1 VASVAFTKHTAT
13 KLPATEKNALL
24 TNKESKAPFKTL
36 MEFCPSDE
44 NLELA
49 IRAIARNKKRI
60 TADDLH
66 VLDVS
71 VAKLGRKKQVYGAE
85 LAKLCKDG
93 FLKKVGYIPSSRDV
107 CHNRPVMLWEHVEG
121 T

>member
-1 VASVAFTKHTAT
+1 MIKAKASSS
-13 KLPATEKNALL
+13 N
-24 TNKESKAPFKTL
+24 FKTL

-49 IRAIARNKKRI
+49 VRAIARKLRVF

-71 VAKLGRKKQVYGAE
+71 LAKLGKDRRIYGAV
-85 LAKLCKDG
+85 LSKLSKDG
-93 FLKKVGYIPSSRDV
+93 FIEKIGYVESSRDM
-107 CHNRPVMLWEHVEG
+107 CHNRPVVQWRCLE
-121 T
+121 